1 MTWIRWFSELGL
13 ADVPVVGGK
22 GANLGEL
29 AQAGLPVPPG
39 FVLDAEA
46 YRACMSEAG
55 VRSELDRLFDEAV
68 RVADEQALLAETC
81 ARLQRLVHQ
90 AGLSPAARAELLK
103 AHDELDGGCL
113 VAVRSSATAEDAP
126 DISFAGVNESF
137 TNVSGADDLTARVVD
152 CWASLFSPRAIVY
165 RTAQGVR
172 EAPAMAVIVQ
182 RMVDA
187 DRSGVAFT
195 ANPATGARDEM
206 LMEANFGLGES
217 VVSGAVEPDT
227 YTIRKAD
234 ARLKHV
240 DIGRKTQKIVRDAD
254 GRQAR
259 VEVGPDEADQ
269 RVLSDIE
276 IADLAHLLVRVEHHY
291 GSPQDVEWAIADN
304 TWWLVQSRP
313 VTTLQRRAKP
323 GAILV
328 SGLGASFGTASG
340 SVRVI
345 QSPAEGGALQAG
357 EVLVAPMT
365 APDWLPAIRKAAA
378 LVTDSGGMTCH
389 AAIVA
394 RELGLPCV
402 VGTRTAT
409 TTLHDGLQVTV
420 DGENGTVLEGAV
432 SAVRHPARVTEP
444 PAAPVQPL
452 ATRIYVNLAMPDQ
465 AEHAAALP
473 VDGVGL
479 LRAEF
484 LLTDALGGEHPG
496 HILARGGQEAAIGA
510 MVAALSTITRAFA
523 PRPVIYRAA
532 DFRSNEFRNLAGGED
547 FEPVEDNPMIGYRGC
562 YRYVRD
568 PSLFRMELEA
578 LTRVREQTPNLHL
591 MIPFVR
597 TRWELQQCLAE
608 VDRSP
613 LGNSPGLHRWV
624 MAEVPSVQYWLSAYI
639 RLGIDGVSIGSNDLT
654 QLVLGVDRDSEVCA
668 PLFDESD
675 PAVLDAIGRIIGA
688 ARRNGITSSL
698 CGQAPSNDP
707 EFAEHLVRLGITS
720 ISVNP
725 DAVTAVR
732 QVVDAAERKI
742 LLEAAR
748 SQV

>member
-1 MTWIRWFSELGL
+1 MSWIRWFSELSL
-13 ADVPVVGGK
+13 ADVPVAGGK

-29 AQAGLPVPPG
+29 TGAGLPVPPG
-39 FVLDAEA
+39 FVVAADA

-55 VRSELDRLFDEAV
+55 AQAELDRVLDEAV
-68 RVADEQALLAETC
+68 RVADDQDRLVESC
-81 ARLQRLVHQ
+81 ARLQRLVHR
-90 AGLSPAARAELLK
+90 AGMASAVRAALLEAYEEL
-103 AHDELDGGCL
+103 GGDCR

-137 TNVSGADDLTARVVD
+137 TNVVGAEELAARVVD

-165 RTAQGVR
+165 RTAQRVR
-172 EAPAMAVIVQ
+172 ETPTMAVIVQ
-182 RMVDA
+182 QMVDA

-206 LMEANFGLGES
+206 LVEAGFGLGES
-217 VVSGAVEPDT
+217 VVGGTVEPDT

-234 ARLKHV
+234 SRLTHV
-240 DIGRKTQKIVRDAD
+240 DVGRKTHKIVRDAG

-259 VEVGPDEADQ
+259 VKVSPTETDQ

-276 IADLAHLLVRVEHHY
+276 LRDLARLLVRVEQHY
-291 GSPQDVEWAIADN
+291 GSPQDVEWATADG

-313 VTTLQRRAKP
+313 VTTLDRRP
-323 GAILV
+323 ETGAILV
-328 SGLGASFGTASG
+328 SGLGASFGTATG
-340 SVRVI
+340 AVRVM
-345 QSPAEGGALQAG
+345 QSPAEAGALQPG

-409 TTLHDGLQVTV
+409 TTLHDGIQVTV
-420 DGENGTVLEGAV
+420 DGANGTVIEG
-432 SAVRHPARVTEP
+432 SISTFHRPAHVAEP
-444 PAAPVQPL
+444 PAAGVHPL

-496 HILARGGQEAAIGA
+496 RILACGDEEKAITA

-532 DFRSNEFRNLAGGED
+532 DFRSNEFRHLTGGED

-578 LTRVREQTPNLHL
+578 LARVREQTPNLHL

-608 VDRSP
+608 VDRSQ
-613 LGNSPGLHRWV
+613 LTTARGLHRWV
-624 MAEVPSVQYWLSAYI
+624 MAEVPSVQYWLPEYA

-675 PAVLDAIGRIIGA
+675 PAVLDAIGNIIGS
-688 ARRNGITSSL
+688 ARRAGITSSL
-698 CGQAPSNDP
+698 CGQAPSNNP

-725 DAVTAVR
+725 DAVPAVR
-732 QVVDAAERKI
+732 QAVDVAERKI

-748 SQV
+748 TRI